1 VRPWPICTGGM
12 PTKKKGM
19 AFSNSPTAQNFF
31 IQGGSADG
39 RWRTNYYV
47 ALIEI
52 DTAEPRA
59 LIEQIHAA
67 GVPSDVVKYPCQTLY
82 RFPILSSRARNCPNA
97 EALIG
102 RISTVPLHPHLADH
116 EVVGMAR
123 VISNI
128 SKQYEPKHRL
138 AAHGPAPG

>member
-1 VRPWPICTGGM
+1 MSSSIQI
-12 PTKKKGM
+12 KKKGM

-52 DTAEPRA
+52 DTAERRA

-67 GVPSDVVKYPCQTLY
+67 GVPSDVVKYPDKEK
-82 RFPILSSRARNCPNA
+82 RNGLLQFANCTEFFHPGWV
-97 EALIG
+97 G
-102 RISTVPLHPHLADH
+102 RRSVA
-116 EVVGMAR
+116 
-123 VISNI
+123 N
-128 SKQYEPKHRL
+128 
-138 AAHGPAPG
+138 